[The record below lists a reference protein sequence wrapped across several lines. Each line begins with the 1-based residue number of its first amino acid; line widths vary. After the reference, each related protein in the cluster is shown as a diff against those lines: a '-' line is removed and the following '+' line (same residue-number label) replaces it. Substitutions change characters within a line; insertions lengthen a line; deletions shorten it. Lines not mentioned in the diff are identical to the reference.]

1 MPRQARQPSILLV
14 DDDVYMLELQTRM
27 LHSMGYLQTTSVSSA
42 KDALLQIE
50 YDAQSA
56 DVIVC
61 DLHMP
66 DMDGIEFLQSLNA
79 SSFRGSV
86 IFLSGEHLR
95 IMHSVQKLLGGSQMT
110 ILGALSKPAGRNE
123 LRVLLDCWRPQ
134 PEPTARGRALSVAED
149 DLRIAHRDQQWVI
162 HYQPQVDLKTGNLVG
177 MEALV
182 RWNHPEHGLVYPDQF
197 ITKAEDCGV
206 IDDLTDWVVH
216 AALLQHARWAAQ
228 GLMVQIGV
236 NMSVES
242 WVPRISGGVSP
253 LSFVMPAQH
262 RRIGCPISPWS
273 LEVPAPGLF
282 RSPTFAPSHWPDF
295 APPVTGGVFRLKR
308 WDASYAFM

>member
-1 MPRQARQPSILLV
+1 MTPLAREQTRAEEIQADSMPCQARQPSILLV

-61 DLHMP
+61 DLHIP
-66 DMDGIEFLQSLNA
+66 DMDGIEFLQTLNA

-110 ILGALSKPAGRNE
+110 ILGALTKPAGRNE

-134 PEPTARGRALSVAED
+134 PEPTARGPALSVAED

-162 HYQPQVDLKTGNLVG
+162 HYQPQVDMKTGNLVG

-197 ITKAEDCGV
+197 ITKADDCGV

-216 AALLQHARWAAQ
+216 AALLQHARWATQ
-228 GLMVQIGV
+228 GLTVQTGV
-236 NMSVES
+236 NMSAES
-242 WVPRISGGVSP
+242 LGAPNFWRRFTTLVRNAGATPQDVTIEVTESRIMSSSLVALGVAGS
-253 LSFVMPAQH
+253 
-262 RRIGCPISPWS
+262 
-273 LEVPAPGLF
+273 
-282 RSPTFAPSHWPDF
+282 
-295 APPVTGGVFRLKR
+295 
-308 WDASYAFM
+308 ASAALYV